1 MEWGG
6 AWREEGKEREEEGRG
21 EKEEERR
28 GGREGGRRGGG
39 GTGMER
45 GREKKRG
52 RGGGGDRYT
61 ERAQRECSVVTEVV
75 FQAPVPFL
83 PLAVFCLQRRRP
95 RPWDGARTVAG
106 SGGGGGEVGAA
117 GGSPVPRASL

>member
-1 MEWGG
+1 
-6 AWREEGKEREEEGRG
+6 
-21 EKEEERR
+21 
-28 GGREGGRRGGG
+28 
-39 GTGMER
+39 MER

-52 RGGGGDRYT
+52 RGVGEDGYT

-106 SGGGGGEVGAA
+106 SGGGGGEVGA
-117 GGSPVPRASL
+117 GGRGGVVLYPEPPSESHFALPQFSLISHHLKLTKAQD